1 MDERA
6 RQGAEHLHYAQAAGR
21 AAGQAGAWGRAAGQA
36 EHADAW
42 GRATDQTASQAAEHA
57 GAWGRATDQAAGQ
70 AAEQAA
76 RAADAARSALPGGI
90 RSGQEF
96 EGTLFQRQLATAL
109 AAQPHSRSLGTY
121 VLGASLLRTG
131 LSFGGRRRRILERE
145 GFDTTV
151 APGGVLD
158 TDELIYVHGRRLPS
172 IMRNG
177 TDLIRRHQD
186 KELQPTEFGPATG
199 SLRRVTVSEADRR
212 RGAVDWDRLCVD
224 TNAGIGNQHVD
235 VLVSPIGQDEAEYAA
250 DMGLLLPEWL
260 PPRAAQALV
269 AYPDRPTVRL
279 HLLGEGRVGV
289 DEGARFRLYEGVPHA
304 MRGSLVMT
312 SGRATRA
319 ELWISNRDSLV
330 SSIFNTLDCLGK
342 FLGFLGEIGEVV
354 AAFF

>member
-6 RQGAEHLHYAQAAGR
+6 RQGAERLRRAAARTGGALSQAAGR

-36 EHADAW
+36 
-42 GRATDQTASQAAEHA
+42 
-57 GAWGRATDQAAGQ
+57 GQ
-70 AAEQAA
+70 AASQVAGQVTGQAA

-96 EGTLFQRQLATAL
+96 KGTLFQRRLATAL
-109 AAQPHSRSLGTY
+109 ATRPHARSLGTNI
-121 VLGASLLRTG
+121 LGASPLRTG
-131 LSFGGRRRRILERE
+131 LSLGWRRRRTLERE

-158 TDELIYVHGRRLPS
+158 ADELIHIHGRRLPR
-172 IMRNG
+172 IMSN
-177 TDLIRRHQD
+177 TNLIRRQQD
-186 KELQPTEFGPATG
+186 EELRPMDGGSATG

-212 RGAVDWDRLCVD
+212 RGAVDWDRLCMD
-224 TNAGIGNQHVD
+224 TSSDRIDDDQHVD
-235 VLVSPIGQDEAEYAA
+235 VLVAPIGRDEAEYAA
-250 DMGLLLPEWL
+250 DMSLLLPEWL

-269 AYPDRPTVRL
+269 ARPDRPTVRL
-279 HLLGEGRVGV
+279 HLLGENRVGV
-289 DEGARFRLYEGVPHA
+289 DDGARFRLYEGVPHA

-319 ELWISNRDSLV
+319 ELWISNRNSLG
-330 SSIFNTLDCLGK
+330 SSIFNTLDSLSN

>member
-6 RQGAEHLHYAQAAGR
+6 RQGAERLRRAAARTGGALSQAAGR
-21 AAGQAGAWGRAAGQA
+21 AAEQAGAWGRAAEQA
-36 EHADAW
+36 
-42 GRATDQTASQAAEHA
+42 GRAASQV
-57 GAWGRATDQAAGQ
+57 AGQ
-70 AAEQAA
+70 VAGHAA
-76 RAADAARSALPGGI
+76 RAADAARSTLPGGI

-96 EGTLFQRQLATAL
+96 EGTLFQRRLATAL
-109 AAQPHSRSLGTY
+109 ATRPHARSLGTN
-121 VLGASLLRTG
+121 VLGASPLRTG
-131 LSFGGRRRRILERE
+131 LSLGWRRKRTLERE

-158 TDELIYVHGRRLPS
+158 ADELIHIHGRRLPS

-186 KELQPTEFGPATG
+186 KELRPIDGGSTTG

-224 TNAGIGNQHVD
+224 TSSDRVDDDQHID
-235 VLVSPIGQDEAEYAA
+235 VLVAPIGRDEAEYAA
-250 DMGLLLPEWL
+250 DMRLLLPAWL

-269 AYPDRPTVRL
+269 ARPDRPIIRL
-279 HLLGEGRVGV
+279 HLLGENLVGV
-289 DEGARFRLYEGVPHA
+289 DDGARFRLYEGVPHA

-319 ELWISNRDSLV
+319 ELWISDRRNIGPDVIDSLGD
-330 SSIFNTLDCLGK
+330 FDE
-342 FLGFLGEIGEVV
+342 LGEVA

>member
-36 EHADAW
+36 EHA
-42 GRATDQTASQAAEHA
+42 
-57 GAWGRATDQAAGQ
+57 GAWGQATDQAAGR
-70 AAEQAA
+70 AAGQAA

-90 RSGQEF
+90 RSGQGF

-131 LSFGGRRRRILERE
+131 LSFGGRRRRILERG

-158 TDELIYVHGRRLPS
+158 ADELIYVHGRRLPR
-172 IMRNG
+172 IMSNG
-177 TDLIRRHQD
+177 TDLIRRQQD
-186 KELQPTEFGPATG
+186 EELRPMDGGSATG

-224 TNAGIGNQHVD
+224 TSSDRIDDDQHVD
-235 VLVSPIGQDEAEYAA
+235 VLVAPIGRDGAEYAV

-304 MRGSLVMT
+304 MCGSLVMT

>member
-6 RQGAEHLHYAQAAGR
+6 RQGAERLHYAQAAGR
-21 AAGQAGAWGRAAGQA
+21 AAGQADAWDRAAGQAGQADAWGRAAGQA
-36 EHADAW
+36 
-42 GRATDQTASQAAEHA
+42 GQA
-57 GAWGRATDQAAGQ
+57 GAWGRATGQTASQAAG
-70 AAEQAA
+70 QAA

-90 RSGQEF
+90 RSGQGF

-131 LSFGGRRRRILERE
+131 LSLGWRRKRTLERE

-158 TDELIYVHGRRLPS
+158 ADELIHIHGRRLPR
-172 IMRNG
+172 IMSNG

-186 KELQPTEFGPATG
+186 KELQPTEFGSATG
-199 SLRRVTVSEADRR
+199 SLHRVTVSEADRR

-224 TNAGIGNQHVD
+224 TSSDRADDNQHID
-235 VLVSPIGQDEAEYAA
+235 VLIAPIGRDGAEYAA

-269 AYPDRPTVRL
+269 ARPDRPTVRL
-279 HLLGEGRVGV
+279 HLLGEDRVGV
-289 DEGARFRLYEGVPHA
+289 DDGARFRLYEGVPHA

-319 ELWISNRDSLV
+319 ELWISDRRNIGSDIIDL
-330 SSIFNTLDCLGK
+330 LGD
-342 FLGFLGEIGEVV
+342 LADLGEIA
-354 AAFF
+354 AAF

>member
-36 EHADAW
+36 EHAGAW
-42 GRATDQTASQAAEHA
+42 GRATDQTASQAA
-57 GAWGRATDQAAGQ
+57 G
-70 AAEQAA
+70 QAA

-90 RSGQEF
+90 RSGQGF

-158 TDELIYVHGRRLPS
+158 ADELIHVHGRRLPS

-212 RGAVDWDRLCVD
+212 RGAVDWDRLCMD
-224 TNAGIGNQHVD
+224 TSSDRIDDDQHVD
-235 VLVSPIGQDEAEYAA
+235 VLVAPIGRDGAEYAA
-250 DMGLLLPEWL
+250 DMSLLLPEWL

-269 AYPDRPTVRL
+269 ARPDRPTVRL
-279 HLLGEGRVGV
+279 HLLGENRVSV
-289 DEGARFRLYEGVPHA
+289 DDGARFRLYEGVPHA
-304 MRGSLVMT
+304 MCGSLVMT

-319 ELWISNRDSLV
+319 ELWISDRRNIGSDIIDL
-330 SSIFNTLDCLGK
+330 LGD
-342 FLGFLGEIGEVV
+342 LADLGEIA
-354 AAFF
+354 AAF

>member
-6 RQGAEHLHYAQAAGR
+6 RQGAERLRRAAARTGGALSQAAGR
-21 AAGQAGAWGRAAGQA
+21 AAEQAGAWGRAAGQA
-36 EHADAW
+36 
-42 GRATDQTASQAAEHA
+42 
-57 GAWGRATDQAAGQ
+57 GQ
-70 AAEQAA
+70 AASQVAGQVAGQAA

-96 EGTLFQRQLATAL
+96 KGTLFQRRLATAL
-109 AAQPHSRSLGTY
+109 ATRPHARSLGTNI
-121 VLGASLLRTG
+121 LGASLLRTG

-199 SLRRVTVSEADRR
+199 SLRRVTVSEADRQ

-235 VLVSPIGQDEAEYAA
+235 VLVAPIGQDEAEYAA

-330 SSIFNTLDCLGK
+330 SSIFNILDCLGK

>member
-6 RQGAEHLHYAQAAGR
+6 RQGTERLHYAQAAGR
-21 AAGQAGAWGRAAGQA
+21 ATG
-36 EHADAW
+36 
-42 GRATDQTASQAAEHA
+42 QTASQAA
-57 GAWGRATDQAAGQ
+57 G
-70 AAEQAA
+70 QAA

-96 EGTLFQRQLATAL
+96 KGTLFQRRLATAL
-109 AAQPHSRSLGTY
+109 ATRPHARSLGTN

-131 LSFGGRRRRILERE
+131 LSLGWRRKRTLERE

-158 TDELIYVHGRRLPS
+158 ADELIHVHGRRLPS

-186 KELQPTEFGPATG
+186 EELRPTEFGSATG
-199 SLRRVTVSEADRR
+199 SLRRVTVSEDDRW

-235 VLVSPIGQDEAEYAA
+235 VLVAPIGRDEAEYAA
-250 DMGLLLPEWL
+250 DMRLLLPEWL

-269 AYPDRPTVRL
+269 ARPDRPTVRL
-279 HLLGEGRVGV
+279 HLLGKNRVGV
-289 DEGARFRLYEGVPHA
+289 DDGARFRLYEGVPHA

-312 SGRATRA
+312 SGRAARA
-319 ELWISNRDSLV
+319 ELWISNRDSLG
-330 SSIFNTLDCLGK
+330 SSIFDTLDSLGN
-342 FLGFLGEIGEVV
+342 FLEIFSGW
-354 AAFF
+354 A

>member
-6 RQGAEHLHYAQAAGR
+6 RQGAERLHYAQAAGR
-21 AAGQAGAWGRAAGQA
+21 AAGQAGAWGRA
-36 EHADAW
+36 
-42 GRATDQTASQAAEHA
+42 TD
-57 GAWGRATDQAAGQ
+57 
-70 AAEQAA
+70 QAA
-76 RAADAARSALPGGI
+76 RAADAARSALPSGI
-90 RSGQEF
+90 RSGQGF

-131 LSFGGRRRRILERE
+131 LSFGGRRRRTLERE
-145 GFDTTV
+145 GFDATV

-158 TDELIYVHGRRLPS
+158 ADELIYVHGRRLPR
-172 IMRNG
+172 IMSNKKRQ
-177 TDLIRRHQD
+177 QD
-186 KELQPTEFGPATG
+186 EELRPMDGGSATG

-235 VLVSPIGQDEAEYAA
+235 VLVAPIGQDEAEYAA

-304 MRGSLVMT
+304 MCGSLVMT

>member
-6 RQGAEHLHYAQAAGR
+6 RQGAERLRHAQVAGR
-21 AAGQAGAWGRAAGQA
+21 ATGQAGAWGRP
-36 EHADAW
+36 
-42 GRATDQTASQAAEHA
+42 
-57 GAWGRATDQAAGQ
+57 AGQ
-70 AAEQAA
+70 AASQVAGQVAGHAA
-76 RAADAARSALPGGI
+76 RAADAARSVLPGGI

-96 EGTLFQRQLATAL
+96 EGTLFQRRLATAL

-151 APGGVLD
+151 APGGGLD
-158 TDELIYVHGRRLPS
+158 ADELIHVHGRRLPS

-186 KELQPTEFGPATG
+186 EELQPTEFGSATG

-224 TNAGIGNQHVD
+224 TNAGIGNQHID
-235 VLVSPIGQDEAEYAA
+235 VLVAPIGRDGAEYAA
-250 DMGLLLPEWL
+250 DMSLLLPEWL
-260 PPRAAQALV
+260 PPRVAQALV
-269 AYPDRPTVRL
+269 ACPDRPTVRL
-279 HLLGEGRVGV
+279 HLLGKNRVGV
-289 DEGARFRLYEGVPHA
+289 DDGARFRLYEGVPHA

-319 ELWISNRDSLV
+319 ELWISDRDNIGPDV
-330 SSIFNTLDCLGK
+330 ID
-342 FLGFLGEIGEVV
+342 FLGEVLGDLIELS
-354 AAFF
+354 AL

>member
-21 AAGQAGAWGRAAGQA
+21 ATG
-36 EHADAW
+36 
-42 GRATDQTASQAAEHA
+42 QTASQAA
-57 GAWGRATDQAAGQ
+57 G
-70 AAEQAA
+70 QAA

-90 RSGQEF
+90 RSGQGF
-96 EGTLFQRQLATAL
+96 EGTLFQRRLATAL

-158 TDELIYVHGRRLPS
+158 ADELIHVHGRRLPR

-177 TDLIRRHQD
+177 TDLIRRQQD
-186 KELQPTEFGPATG
+186 EELRPMDGGPATG
-199 SLRRVTVSEADRR
+199 SLRRMTVSETDRP

-235 VLVSPIGQDEAEYAA
+235 VLVAPIGQDEAEYAA

-269 AYPDRPTVRL
+269 ARPDRPTVRL
-279 HLLGEGRVGV
+279 HLLGEGWVGV
-289 DEGARFRLYEGVPHA
+289 DDGARFRLYEGVPHA

-319 ELWISNRDSLV
+319 ELWISNRNSLG
-330 SSIFNTLDCLGK
+330 SSIFNTLDSLDNSLG
-342 FLGFLGEIGEVV
+342 FLGFLGEIVSGW
-354 AAFF
+354 A

>member
-6 RQGAEHLHYAQAAGR
+6 RQGAERLRRAAARTGGALSQAAGR
-21 AAGQAGAWGRAAGQA
+21 AAGQADAWDRAAGQA
-36 EHADAW
+36 
-42 GRATDQTASQAAEHA
+42 
-57 GAWGRATDQAAGQ
+57 GQ
-70 AAEQAA
+70 AASQVAGQVAGQAA

-96 EGTLFQRQLATAL
+96 KGTLFQRRLATAL
-109 AAQPHSRSLGTY
+109 ATRPHARSLGTNI
-121 VLGASLLRTG
+121 LGASPLRTG
-131 LSFGGRRRRILERE
+131 LSLGWRRKRTLERE

-158 TDELIYVHGRRLPS
+158 VDELIHIHGRRLPR
-172 IMRNG
+172 IMSNKKRQ
-177 TDLIRRHQD
+177 QD
-186 KELQPTEFGPATG
+186 EELRPMDGGSATG

-235 VLVSPIGQDEAEYAA
+235 VLVAPIGQDEAEYAA

-269 AYPDRPTVRL
+269 ARPDRPTVRL
-279 HLLGEGRVGV
+279 HLLGENRVGV
-289 DEGARFRLYEGVPHA
+289 DDGARFRLYEGVPHA

-319 ELWISNRDSLV
+319 ELWISNRDSLG
-330 SSIFNTLDCLGK
+330 SSIFNTLDSLGN

>member
-6 RQGAEHLHYAQAAGR
+6 RQGAERLRRAAARTGGALSQAAGR
-21 AAGQAGAWGRAAGQA
+21 AAEHAGAWGRAAGQA
-36 EHADAW
+36 
-42 GRATDQTASQAAEHA
+42 
-57 GAWGRATDQAAGQ
+57 GQ
-70 AAEQAA
+70 AASQVAGQVAGQAA

-96 EGTLFQRQLATAL
+96 KGTLFQRRLATAL
-109 AAQPHSRSLGTY
+109 ATRPHARSLGTNI
-121 VLGASLLRTG
+121 LGASPLRTG
-131 LSFGGRRRRILERE
+131 LSLGWRRKRTLERE

-158 TDELIYVHGRRLPS
+158 ADELIHIHGRRLPR
-172 IMRNG
+172 IMSN
-177 TDLIRRHQD
+177 TNLIRRQQD
-186 KELQPTEFGPATG
+186 EELRPMDGGSATG

-224 TNAGIGNQHVD
+224 TSSDRADDDQHID
-235 VLVSPIGQDEAEYAA
+235 VLVAPIGRDGAEYAA
-250 DMGLLLPEWL
+250 DMSLLLPEWL

-269 AYPDRPTVRL
+269 ARPDRPTVRL
-279 HLLGEGRVGV
+279 HLLGEDRVGV
-289 DEGARFRLYEGVPHA
+289 DDGARFRLYEGVPHA

>member
-6 RQGAEHLHYAQAAGR
+6 RQGAERLHYAQAAGR
-21 AAGQAGAWGRAAGQA
+21 ATG
-36 EHADAW
+36 
-42 GRATDQTASQAAEHA
+42 QTASQAA
-57 GAWGRATDQAAGQ
+57 G
-70 AAEQAA
+70 QAA

-96 EGTLFQRQLATAL
+96 KGTLFQRRLATAL
-109 AAQPHSRSLGTY
+109 ATRPHARSLGTNI
-121 VLGASLLRTG
+121 LGASLLRTG
-131 LSFGGRRRRILERE
+131 LSLGWRRRRTLERE

-151 APGGVLD
+151 APGGGLD
-158 TDELIYVHGRRLPS
+158 ADELIHIHGRRLPS
-172 IMRNG
+172 IMLNG

-199 SLRRVTVSEADRR
+199 SLRRVTVSEADRQ

-235 VLVSPIGQDEAEYAA
+235 VLVAPIGQDEAEYAA

-269 AYPDRPTVRL
+269 ARPDRPTVRL
-279 HLLGEGRVGV
+279 HLLGEGWVSV
-289 DEGARFRLYEGVPHA
+289 DDGARFRLYEGVPHA

-319 ELWISNRDSLV
+319 ELWISDRKNIGPDV
-330 SSIFNTLDCLGK
+330 ID
-342 FLGFLGEIGEVV
+342 FLGEVLGDLIELS
-354 AAFF
+354 AL

>member
-6 RQGAEHLHYAQAAGR
+6 RQGTERLHYAQAAGR
-21 AAGQAGAWGRAAGQA
+21 ATG
-36 EHADAW
+36 
-42 GRATDQTASQAAEHA
+42 QTASQAA
-57 GAWGRATDQAAGQ
+57 G
-70 AAEQAA
+70 QAA

-90 RSGQEF
+90 RSGQGF
-96 EGTLFQRQLATAL
+96 EGTLFQRRLATAL
-109 AAQPHSRSLGTY
+109 ATRPHARSLGTN
-121 VLGASLLRTG
+121 VLGASSLLRTG
-131 LSFGGRRRRILERE
+131 LSLGWRRKRTLERE

-158 TDELIYVHGRRLPS
+158 ADELIHIHGRRLPR
-172 IMRNG
+172 IMSNG

-235 VLVSPIGQDEAEYAA
+235 VLVAPIGRDEAEYAA
-250 DMGLLLPEWL
+250 DMRLLLPEWL

-269 AYPDRPTVRL
+269 ARPDRPTVRL
-279 HLLGEGRVGV
+279 HLLGKNRVGV
-289 DEGARFRLYEGVPHA
+289 DDGARFRLYEGVPHA

-312 SGRATRA
+312 SGRAARA
-319 ELWISNRDSLV
+319 ELWISNRDSLG
-330 SSIFNTLDCLGK
+330 SSIFDTLDSLCN
-342 FLGFLGEIGEVV
+342 FLEIFSGW
-354 AAFF
+354 A

>member
-1 MDERA
+1 MEGGCEQDRRDGDAPRE
-6 RQGAEHLHYAQAAGR
+6 AGP
-21 AAGQAGAWGRAAGQA
+21 
-36 EHADAW
+36 
-42 GRATDQTASQAAEHA
+42 T
-57 GAWGRATDQAAGQ
+57 
-70 AAEQAA
+70 
-76 RAADAARSALPGGI
+76 
-90 RSGQEF
+90 
-96 EGTLFQRQLATAL
+96 GTLFQRRLATAL
-109 AAQPHSRSLGTY
+109 ATRPHARSLGTNI
-121 VLGASLLRTG
+121 LGASPLRTG
-131 LSFGGRRRRILERE
+131 LSLGWRRKRTLERE

-158 TDELIYVHGRRLPS
+158 ADELIHIHGRRLPR
-172 IMRNG
+172 IMSN
-177 TDLIRRHQD
+177 TNLIRRQQD
-186 KELQPTEFGPATG
+186 EELRPMDGGSATG

-224 TNAGIGNQHVD
+224 TSSDIGNQHVD
-235 VLVSPIGQDEAEYAA
+235 VLVAPIGRDGAEYAA

-269 AYPDRPTVRL
+269 ARPDRPTVRL

-319 ELWISNRDSLV
+319 ELWISNRDSLG
-330 SSIFNTLDCLGK
+330 SSIFNTLDSLGN

>member
-6 RQGAEHLHYAQAAGR
+6 RQGAERLRRAAARTGGALSQAAGR
-21 AAGQAGAWGRAAGQA
+21 
-36 EHADAW
+36 
-42 GRATDQTASQAAEHA
+42 AAEHA
-57 GAWGRATDQAAGQ
+57 GAWGRATGQTASQAAGQ
-70 AAEQAA
+70 AASQAAGQAA

-96 EGTLFQRQLATAL
+96 EGTLFQRRLATAL

-131 LSFGGRRRRILERE
+131 LSFGWRRRRTLERE

-158 TDELIYVHGRRLPS
+158 ADELIHVHGRRLPNIIRS
-172 IMRNG
+172 ATG
-177 TDLIRRHQD
+177 LIRRQQD
-186 KELQPTEFGPATG
+186 KELRPMDGGSTTG
-199 SLRRVTVSEADRR
+199 SLSRVTVPEADRR

-224 TNAGIGNQHVD
+224 THAGIGNQHVD
-235 VLVSPIGQDEAEYAA
+235 VLVAPIGRNGAEYAA
-250 DMGLLLPEWL
+250 DMRLLLPEWL

-269 AYPDRPTVRL
+269 ARPDRPIVRL
-279 HLLGEGRVGV
+279 HLLGEGWVGV
-289 DEGARFRLYEGVPHA
+289 DDGARFRLYEGVPHA

-319 ELWISNRDSLV
+319 ELWISDRKNIGPDV
-330 SSIFNTLDCLGK
+330 ID
-342 FLGFLGEIGEVV
+342 FLGEVLGDLIELS
-354 AAFF
+354 AL

>member
-6 RQGAEHLHYAQAAGR
+6 RQGAERLHYAQAAGR
-21 AAGQAGAWGRAAGQA
+21 ATGQAGAWNQP
-36 EHADAW
+36 
-42 GRATDQTASQAAEHA
+42 T
-57 GAWGRATDQAAGQ
+57 GQ
-70 AAEQAA
+70 AASQVAGQAA
-76 RAADAARSALPGGI
+76 RAADAARSVLPGGI
-90 RSGQEF
+90 RSGQGF

-109 AAQPHSRSLGTY
+109 AAQPHSRSLGTK

-131 LSFGGRRRRILERE
+131 LSFGGRRKRTLERE

-158 TDELIYVHGRRLPS
+158 ADELIHIHGRRLPR
-172 IMRNG
+172 IMSN
-177 TDLIRRHQD
+177 TNLIRRQQD
-186 KELQPTEFGPATG
+186 EELRPMDGGSATG

-235 VLVSPIGQDEAEYAA
+235 VLVAPIGQDGAEYAA

-269 AYPDRPTVRL
+269 ARPDRPTVRL
-279 HLLGEGRVGV
+279 HLLGEDRVGV
-289 DEGARFRLYEGVPHA
+289 DDGARFRLYEGVPHA

-330 SSIFNTLDCLGK
+330 SSIFNTLDSLGN

>member
-1 MDERA
+1 MDKRA
-6 RQGAEHLHYAQAAGR
+6 RQGVERFRRAAARTGDALSQAAGR
-21 AAGQAGAWGRAAGQA
+21 AVEQAGAWGRAAGQA
-36 EHADAW
+36 
-42 GRATDQTASQAAEHA
+42 
-57 GAWGRATDQAAGQ
+57 GQ
-70 AAEQAA
+70 AASQVAGQVVGHAA

-96 EGTLFQRQLATAL
+96 EGTLFQRRLATAL
-109 AAQPHSRSLGTY
+109 ATRPHARSLGTN

-131 LSFGGRRRRILERE
+131 LSLGWRRKRTLERE

-158 TDELIYVHGRRLPS
+158 ADELIHVHGRRLPS

-224 TNAGIGNQHVD
+224 TNAGIGNQHID
-235 VLVSPIGQDEAEYAA
+235 VLVAPIGRDGAEYAA
-250 DMGLLLPEWL
+250 DMSLLLPAWL
-260 PPRAAQALV
+260 PPQAAQALV
-269 AYPDRPTVRL
+269 ARPDRPTVRL
-279 HLLGEGRVGV
+279 HLLGENRVGV
-289 DEGARFRLYEGVPHA
+289 DDGARFRLYEGVPHA

-319 ELWISNRDSLV
+319 ELWISDRKNIGPDV
-330 SSIFNTLDCLGK
+330 ID
-342 FLGFLGEIGEVV
+342 FLGEVLGDLIELS
-354 AAFF
+354 AL